1 MSRSAFA
8 SRFLQLVGIPPI
20 EYLANWRMTLA
31 KSALA
36 TAEVPMSEIAEMA
49 GFQSVSAFST
59 AFKRETGVSPTL
71 YVRSLQ
77 AAT

>member
-1 MSRSAFA
+1 
-8 SRFLQLVGIPPI
+8 VGIPPI